1 MAVHMREVLVRPN
14 LVPRALPLKN
24 GWEKPWG
31 RGWVRP
37 WIGVLVSFALQASSV
52 CLITRIH
59 FVTICVIF
67 SLFEFGSSPEGSF
80 YLLMGLISAPFKNNS
95 FNRL

>member
-37 WIGVLVSFALQASSV
+37 WIGVRVSFALQASSV

-59 FVTICVIF
+59 FVTMCVIF
-67 SLFEFGSSPEGSF
+67 SLFEIGSSPEGSF